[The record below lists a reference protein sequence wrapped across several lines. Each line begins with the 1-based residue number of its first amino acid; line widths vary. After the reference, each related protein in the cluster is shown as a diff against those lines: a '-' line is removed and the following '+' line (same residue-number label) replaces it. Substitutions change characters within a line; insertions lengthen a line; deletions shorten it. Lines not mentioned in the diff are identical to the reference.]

1 MKFNWHHV
9 LEELMETNSCAMTV
23 GGDNPTAMKD
33 FVLDMQNRVNELKNS
48 DLMQDAKSKINGK
61 RMQSMLEVIC
71 YIMNNKKKGTGWIL
85 PSIHGQ
91 RNGCKS

>member
-1 MKFNWHHV
+1 MKFSWHYV
-9 LEELMETNSCAMTV
+9 LEELMETDSCAMKLR
-23 GGDNPTAMKD
+23 GDDPTAMKD
-33 FVLDMQNRVNELKNS
+33 FVLDIQNRVNELKNS
-48 DLMQDAKSKINGK
+48 NLMQDAKSKINSK

-71 YIMNNKKKGTGWIL
+71 YITNNKKKGPGWVL